1 MDFKRRCYFGK
12 LLSLGI
18 NIEQYDCN
26 SQAAIML
33 CPTTEKQTKLS
44 NKFIEIMFRTR
55 KEVDEG
61 ATIESIK
68 EYNLNHPTDQYSE
81 IDSTLDCSLD
91 SNFIQSDTDD

>member
-1 MDFKRRCYFGK
+1 
-12 LLSLGI
+12 
-18 NIEQYDCN
+18 
-26 SQAAIML
+26 
-33 CPTTEKQTKLS
+33 
-44 NKFIEIMFRTR
+44 MFRTR